1 MIKKLDITTLKRVKN
16 KSEFEEFLNTAK
28 PGDKVIY
35 GYQAPPISIDCIN
48 KAMQEGLI
56 SSVTM
61 LSGTLDNS
69 GCRKFYYI
77 AIKLG

>member
-16 KSEFEEFLNTAK
+16 KPEFQEFLNTSK

-35 GYQAPPISIDCIN
+35 GYQAPPISIECIN
-48 KAMQEGLI
+48 QAIQEGLI

-61 LSGTLDNS
+61 LSGTVDNE
-69 GCRKFYYI
+69 GHRKFYYI